1 MNNNIAIGINKANTI
16 WKGHFGISPFFQV
29 YNRDG
34 KLLETRINPHG
45 SGENHKHS
53 HDENQPLLIKEIL
66 NDCSTF
72 IGKRMGEGSK
82 LKLAQKLG
90 VETVLY
96 KIDNP
101 IEALNTYLGK

>member
-1 MNNNIAIGINKANTI
+1 MKNNIAIGVNKANNI

-34 KLLETRINPHG
+34 ELIETRVNPHG

-66 NDCSTF
+66 SDCSTF

-90 VETVLY
+90 IETILVETN
-96 KIDNP
+96 DTT
-101 IEALNTYLGK
+101 EALKSLLEK